1 MTFHSFSPYFAIGLY
16 VVAVFITKNHCY
28 RNVRNAVSTFL
39 FGSLPLQIPT
49 RTADGRK
56 MCNSPVPVQLDL
68 NMKIESKFT
77 QILPWNSLSLDCT
90 LCNDNDVIEFWFSSD
105 IVCLDVIMQ
114 NFFDG
119 LSVEQSSTSFTFYAI
134 YHSEHLTN
142 HLFSFTAF

>member
-1 MTFHSFSPYFAIGLY
+1 MFEMHFQHFYLAHY
-16 VVAVFITKNHCY
+16 HCKF
-28 RNVRNAVSTFL
+28 RHE
-39 FGSLPLQIPT
+39 LQT
-49 RTADGRK
+49 
-56 MCNSPVPVQLDL
+56 VPAELDL
-68 NMKIESKFT
+68 NMKIECKFA

-90 LCNDNDVIEFWFSSD
+90 LCNDNVVIEFWFSSD